1 MKYRGK
7 GFTNQQLVTMQ
18 ATIEA
23 DPKNQNPKG
32 HINRFTPQA
41 QKKLAAIAQAITDN
55 IIEQKKASGT
65 YVFTGGYSGRQTNR
79 R

>member
-7 GFTNQQLVTMQ
+7 GFTNQQLVEMSQ
-18 ATIEA
+18 AIEA
-23 DPKNQNPKG
+23 DPNNQAPPG

-41 QKKLAAIAQAITDN
+41 QKKLAEIARAITDN
-55 IIEQKKASGT
+55 IIAKKKAEGT
-65 YVFTGGYSGRQTNR
+65 YVPADGYSGRQTNR